1 MNLEDVYA
9 SRVQGKT
16 SFALNLSLN
25 GSAPTFERDPA
36 ILKMESDLFSQL
48 AELCSDP
55 VSNSDIKPAHQ
66 PQHIAVVSFEDAL
79 KELAEM
85 GVSI

>member
-1 MNLEDVYA
+1 MNLEDIYS
-9 SRVQGKT
+9 SRVQGR
-16 SFALNLSLN
+16 SSPALMLSLN

-55 VSNSDIKPAHQ
+55 VSNSDINPTHQ

-79 KELAEM
+79 RELAEM

>member
-1 MNLEDVYA
+1 MNLEDIYS
-9 SRVQGKT
+9 SRVQGR
-16 SFALNLSLN
+16 SSPALMLSLN

-79 KELAEM
+79 RELVEM